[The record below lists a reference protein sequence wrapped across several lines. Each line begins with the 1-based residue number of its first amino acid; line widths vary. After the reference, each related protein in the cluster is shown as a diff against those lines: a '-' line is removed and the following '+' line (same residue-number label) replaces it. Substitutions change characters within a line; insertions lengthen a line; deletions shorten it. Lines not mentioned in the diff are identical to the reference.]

1 MFVPAEPWSLTH
13 PCQGLNYPMVQ
24 TCFFRLRGGDSNL
37 DYLNQR
43 RGRGDAEGSAQNC
56 RRLFRARDPNE
67 RGAAR
72 ALDHSDGRDGAFQV
86 SGCCWPT
93 GVILRNEGR
102 SAGLRD
108 PERSL
113 GGGVELLTGA
123 GEPEWG
129 ALGVSAD
136 RPALA
141 GVDDLAAERQHP
153 VG

>member
-1 MFVPAEPWSLTH
+1 M
-13 PCQGLNYPMVQ
+13 
-24 TCFFRLRGGDSNL
+24 
-37 DYLNQR
+37 
-43 RGRGDAEGSAQNC
+43 
-56 RRLFRARDPNE
+56 
-67 RGAAR
+67 
-72 ALDHSDGRDGAFQV
+72 

-108 PERSL
+108 VERSL

-153 VG
+153 VGCGSEVADREIRE